1 MQGPADPRA
10 VGAAE
15 LLAHPL
21 TGGGQL
27 VEIDACT
34 HAKAVQQVDH
44 LLRGDVAGGAGGIG
58 ATTEPGHR
66 AVDGADAAL
75 QRRQQVG
82 QPLAIGVVKMDRQPA
97 GRDLVQHRIQHGGH
111 RARGA
116 DAYGVAEGYLVA
128 AQIQQSLGHG
138 GDPLGPGRAIE
149 RAGDDGGEVAA
160 HLDAEAARLL
170 HQGGEAHQRLLH
182 ADADVG
188 PGKAVRA
195 GGKEAY
201 LVGAGG
207 DGGLQ
212 PLQIGH
218 QGAVTGCNLARQG
231 VEQCG
236 GIRHL
241 RHLFG

>member
-1 MQGPADPRA
+1 
-10 VGAAE
+10 
-15 LLAHPL
+15 
-21 TGGGQL
+21 
-27 VEIDACT
+27 
-34 HAKAVQQVDH
+34 
-44 LLRGDVAGGAGGIG
+44 
-58 ATTEPGHR
+58 
-66 AVDGADAAL
+66 
-75 QRRQQVG
+75 
-82 QPLAIGVVKMDRQPA
+82 MDRQPA

-128 AQIQQSLGHG
+128 AQIQQSLSHG
-138 GDPLGPGRAIE
+138 GDPLGPGRAVE

-160 HLDAEAARLL
+160 HLDAEAACLL

-195 GGKEAY
+195 GGEEAY

-236 GIRHL
+236 GVRHL
-241 RHLFG
+241 RHLFGGDEGAHLDALQPALGQPGDELQPLHQREGRSFILQAVPRPHLH